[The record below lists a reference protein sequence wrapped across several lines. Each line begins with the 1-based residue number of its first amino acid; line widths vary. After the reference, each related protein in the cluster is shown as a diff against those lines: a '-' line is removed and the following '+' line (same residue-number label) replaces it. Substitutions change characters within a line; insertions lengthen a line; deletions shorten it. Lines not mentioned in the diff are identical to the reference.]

1 MCPSS
6 PLLTAAMASNC
17 RGDTKPGL
25 GGGRKQPNACDA
37 HAIIPCRIPLVS
49 GDTVRDLLLPDALPG
64 RNA

>member
-1 MCPSS
+1 MCPS

-37 HAIIPCRIPLVS
+37 VMLSFHVGSP
-49 GDTVRDLLLPDALPG
+49 
-64 RNA
+64 